1 MEYTITPLSIKN
13 RTIILGHQSML

>member
-1 MEYTITPLSIKN
+1 MEYTMTPLSIKH